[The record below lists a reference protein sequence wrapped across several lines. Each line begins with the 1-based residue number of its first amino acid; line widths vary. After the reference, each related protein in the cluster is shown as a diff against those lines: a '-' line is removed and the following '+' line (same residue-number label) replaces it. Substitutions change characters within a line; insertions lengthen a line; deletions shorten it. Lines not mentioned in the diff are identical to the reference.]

1 MSNNAGSSCN
11 NDGSSNNSSS
21 GGARVATDPKKSF
34 SLHCC
39 CVIVDITPVSQPV
52 ARLTSAT
59 TASGRD
65 VAAAGAAGGGA
76 AGGASSSGLGLSEN
90 VSQLASQLF
99 RFGSKK
105 RSGVCICNAHL
116 HHGSLDRLLQ
126 QQQEQQ
132 QQQQQ
137 PQQQQQQQQASGER
151 SISWLVDGG
160 GAGALLNAASSD
172 ESDDKKQ
179 QQLKQQQQL
188 LADETPPRP
197 PAAKSKP
204 KHSVKEE
211 FERGVEVEKFYH
223 QINGDIFEITRRV
236 RAKHEES
243 IKRKGSVRLTEPH
256 YVRVPPQL
264 PPRRQKSAEE
274 VAMPKSALRQTEQL
288 EWFDRKAQQ
297 RHSAR
302 SAEGGQ
308 VREETMEWLRLQ
320 KRDRDRDRETPART
334 ASGPSEITV
343 LKDELPDWLLEHLPR
358 RAEIGAADKPVSSA
372 YAKALA
378 ELLKK
383 PLSRQSSGPCEVSLL
398 KTDIMDWLTKMQSTG
413 SAQSKA
419 TRRGQHRSKGG
430 SIRSNSQEE
439 QSTEHAALQRK
450 RHSLGHSE
458 EEEQQQKQQQ
468 QQQKQQQQLPRLDWI
483 AYPLHTATAAAT
495 TTVPSGYDVP
505 VRREERARER
515 RLRHSASEVVSTATT
530 TPQLERLER
539 LYAKPH
545 KERYQYVPKDTSAST
560 HHKSK
565 RERSRRHQ
573 TQRSATVTEMSLP
586 RAANPCK
593 AKRKSSSAERA
604 PRSRSPSPCTDPAC
618 PLLPVCTDPHCRYLE
633 CRRRRCLTSSAS
645 SVNLA
650 RHQQLAQV
658 QLHAVPAHLINDSAA
673 TTPTTTATPP
683 PTTAAIDV
691 AAATAAA
698 AAAAATSTERRL
710 IICHECRSCAPLL
723 SCQNRKCLNAAKC
736 NSLPRCAADF
746 NRLRTTLAQP
756 PATLDDIEPAPL
768 DLELQPLPL
777 LPQQQQQQQHQA
789 PQQLQHY
796 RSNSQPNTLQRG
808 DSNLGWLETV
818 QQQHQLQPQQQQHL
832 AQQPQH
838 HHHHHQHVLHTVTS
852 NGGGKLMKSASAAS
866 LNSRRRRHKTVHF
879 GENLLREVCQNRKL
893 IKEQEQVPS
902 GSAPMQANIQMLYNF
917 VEGVLSSWVDDDEDQ
932 VRSGAESEPEHG
944 LVALQPIHRC
954 NRLRYQCIRRVVE
967 EAADLQGTL
976 KLGNSRYRHR
986 HWRSTAKQCNEMF
999 LRKISDDDRMSLTTA
1014 VSDED
1019 DGESVM
1025 ASPYK
1030 AKATGTAASSFNCT
1044 GAVRKAGFLSVKKWL
1059 LRKKHQIELARK
1071 RGWKGYWVCLKGTT
1085 LLFYPCD
1092 SREGRSVEAAPKH
1105 LIIVD
1110 GAIMQPIPEHPKRDY
1125 IFCLS
1130 TAFGDAYLFQ
1140 APCQVEL
1147 ENWVNSIHS
1156 ACAAAFARH
1165 RGKTGTLHLL
1175 QEEIFRLE
1183 KAIESDHKL
1192 KHMAELQ
1199 QSVVTDQETRHQIQT
1214 QILQWEENL
1223 ERLHCEQFRLRCYM
1237 ASLQS
1242 GELPNPKS
1250 LLTHVS
1256 RPTKNT
1262 LNKLGVFTVSS
1273 FHAFICARSP
1283 SLLNNLLAGR
1293 GATKRR
1299 PPMLSRSNSG
1309 SSRRSMQMNSRDEPE
1324 KTFKVAMPD
1333 NAYSTVYLREAMSV
1347 EEFLAS
1353 ACARRSLN
1361 PMEHFVRVK
1370 KRRDMEDHNYF
1381 VPHRNDLIENY
1392 LHNHEFV
1399 EVCMKILYQVE
1410 LQRTT
1415 LEQMWG
1421 FSVEAELIENAER
1434 QDELCCYV
1442 SRVED
1447 KSVAMHNGIIKGD
1460 EIMVING
1467 AIVSDLDMMYLES
1480 VLQEE
1485 QSLSMM
1491 MRSSRTEPPDLV
1503 GIMRV
1508 TDDMIDSLV
1517 CPPPPTDPPVM
1528 SEEMIT
1534 GLIVPAPGWNGTG
1547 KDLYSPEAESSPAPS
1562 FVDPTVAQLSV
1573 GIVGGVAGL
1582 GVAKPT
1588 SRTSSFEIE
1597 NLLKTA
1603 EQVTG
1608 FCRSP
1613 QETRKSSPTGSVTSS
1628 VSTTALTPSRQLTD
1642 AEKLRKVIMELVD
1655 TERTYV
1661 KHLNNLLEHYLEPMK
1676 RETFLS
1682 NAEINALFGN
1692 IHEIVTFQRQFLQ
1705 NLEEALELEPEFNKF
1720 EHCGQFRNVLFA
1732 IGSAFLYYV
1741 NHFKLYSSFCASHS
1755 KAQKVLHPN
1764 EGNHA
1769 LQEFL
1774 AARNP
1779 KQQHSST
1786 LESYLIKPIQRILK
1800 YPLLLQQM
1808 RNLTDTRADEHVH
1821 LCEALKG
1828 MEKVAEHI
1836 NEMQRIHEEYG
1847 AIFDHLF
1854 RQHQKSCKQP
1864 IDLSPGDL
1872 LYYGGV
1878 EWLNISDFLGKI
1890 KKGLELHAMCFVF
1903 KSAVVFLCKERL
1915 RQKKKLMGVSSKNA
1929 PNEVEIIRYQV
1940 LIPVTEVQVRASSA
1954 KDMDSHFLWELI
1966 HLRSQLQR
1974 RSEKVYVLS
1983 NSTADFR
1990 NAFLKTIRQIIRE
2003 SVRNMSIPMKN
2014 FGGSS
2019 GSVSGLSSQLGGYA
2033 GNSQTLERPKQQITI
2048 VQGSHT
2054 LGKPKKKSGSQRHS
2068 AGNIDYD
2075 NLSGSQEGDD
2085 LPPTVGVVHYAP
2097 HTHTQQQ
2104 QQLLQQ
2110 QQQQQGGFRSRSK
2123 TLGDVTDAQQPQQ
2136 QQQPQQAAGPHPQPH
2151 PHPREPPPPP
2161 IRQPHLHHHSTD
2173 IERIDPGT
2181 KSEGEEDSQQ
2191 GTIRPKATLGRTP
2204 NHLTLSTTSTLS
2216 VGSTGS
2222 QARLIQSSHPP
2233 ASYQPVLMKDLGKS
2247 PSDCELYSETELES
2261 EAHAA
2266 QVAATFNLSLGSSG
2280 SLFTTTTAI
2289 TEPSHSLQLTQSQ
2302 TPSSSSSSPH
2312 SNQII
2317 RHLSP
2322 RQSPRQSPR
2331 EEIEVIEIFESEA
2344 ERLAATQ
2351 QVAVVHQHSG
2361 RESQSQKK
2369 RSEREMIVA
2378 TDHAKLTETDATS
2391 RYMDKHLSEL
2401 EQEDLAGLAA
2411 GRTCDIAA
2419 YMASLREKSFDGADV
2434 DAEEAQD
2441 QQQNDSSL
2449 SPEPQTI
2456 VENTQQIITVD
2467 IESPSSRPAT
2477 ESDSTGGNTTGASER
2492 SGDETEDEPT
2502 NSLASHIVVIDKKV
2516 DKVFKTKAPE
2526 KVAGRSKSGKR
2537 QSIYISPDRSK
2548 SQGSS
2553 PVRIIKIKSPR
2564 NSVSEQGKRRDS
2576 SQDRLSGSGSGSG
2589 SVAGSG
2595 SGRRTPSPRRSS
2607 EGGGGILKHTSMGG
2621 GGILKPPA
2629 SPAKSKSPD
2638 RSCLKKGG
2646 PSHVCNVESS
2656 MSLSPRVSPR
2666 GSIDHLSPDR
2676 GISCQRHSPRSSF
2689 DSHGSSDHNLDVP
2702 YGGAGGGGG
2711 GGARKRSMSA
2721 HGSFETGHK
2730 AGQGQETYQYYPVYD
2745 NQTCSDH
2752 YVAAAPTSS
2761 RHSRLSKSLERST
2774 SRDST
2779 TTSSSHRPY
2788 GISPERSYV
2797 VYSSGPLRSQSAEN
2811 TFSQQP
2817 IYDALPPRQAPQQY
2831 MPMVSYMPDMDMDVG
2846 VDVGYGPSCPHEQA
2860 GYQLSSSAPEYTT
2873 CIDCLYQKRPS

>member
-1 MSNNAGSSCN
+1 M
-11 NDGSSNNSSS
+11 
-21 GGARVATDPKKSF
+21 ATDKSTQG
-34 SLHCC
+34 
-39 CVIVDITPVSQPV
+39 IT
-52 ARLTSAT
+52 A
-59 TASGRD
+59 
-65 VAAAGAAGGGA
+65 
-76 AGGASSSGLGLSEN
+76 
-90 VSQLASQLF
+90 
-99 RFGSKK
+99 
-105 RSGVCICNAHL
+105 
-116 HHGSLDRLLQ
+116 
-126 QQQEQQ
+126 
-132 QQQQQ
+132 
-137 PQQQQQQQQASGER
+137 ER
-151 SISWLVDGG
+151 SISWVVDGG
-160 GAGALLNAASSD
+160 GGGALLGAAGSD
-172 ESDDKKQ
+172 GDGDDEK
-179 QQLKQQQQL
+179 
-188 LADETPPRP
+188 DGGGTEPPPRP
-197 PAAKSKP
+197 PSRAKPSAKP
-204 KHSVKEE
+204 SVKEE
-211 FERGVEVEKFYH
+211 FDRGVEVEKFYH

-236 RAKHEES
+236 RARDEDTIEQKC
-243 IKRKGSVRLTEPH
+243 IRRKGSVRLVEGH
-256 YVRVPPQL
+256 HVRLPPEQPSEQRPQL

-274 VAMPKSALRQTEQL
+274 VAMPKSALRSTAAGDQL

-302 SAEGGQ
+302 SAEGGA
-308 VREETMEWLRLQ
+308 VRDETMEWLKLQ
-320 KRDRDRDRETPART
+320 KGAQPAPART
-334 ASGPSEITV
+334 SSGPSEITV
-343 LKDELPDWLLEHLPR
+343 LKDELPEWLLEHLPR
-358 RAEIGAADKPVSSA
+358 KRSLGERQLSDSKPSSSS
-372 YAKALA
+372 YAKALKEELS

-383 PLSRQSSGPCEVSLL
+383 PLSRQSSGPCEFSLL
-398 KTDIMDWLTKMQSTG
+398 KTDIVEWLTKMQTSASSKEGKPRRSHHRRNG
-413 SAQSKA
+413 S
-419 TRRGQHRSKGG
+419 GG
-430 SIRSNSQEE
+430 DAPRSNSQED
-439 QSTEHAALQRK
+439 AAAAKQQATRK
-450 RHSLGHSE
+450 RHSLGHTHGSE
-458 EEEQQQKQQQ
+458 EQIA
-468 QQQKQQQQLPRLDWI
+468 DWI
-483 AYPLHTATAAAT
+483 AYPLHKLQSLGKPPPAVPQTQTQTLDRRAAVAAAQGYAVPQPT
-495 TTVPSGYDVP
+495 THTQVCLER
-505 VRREERARER
+505 RREERSRER
-515 RLRHSASEVVSTATT
+515 KLRHSASEVVASTPGTSAVSSA
-530 TPQLERLER
+530 QLER

-545 KERYQYVPKDTSAST
+545 KERYQYVPKVKDSQQPPQLPPKES
-560 HHKSK
+560 KSK

-573 TQRSATVTEMSLP
+573 TQRSATVSDMSGH
-586 RAANPCK
+586 RDGGQ
-593 AKRKSSSAERA
+593 KRKSSSAERA
-604 PRSRSPSPCTDPAC
+604 PRSPSPCTDPTC
-618 PLLPVCTDPHCRYLE
+618 PLLPICTDPHCRFLE
-633 CRRRRCLTSSAS
+633 CQAANRCVTSSAS

-658 QLHAVPAHLINDSAA
+658 QMHAVPAHIATSD
-673 TTPTTTATPP
+673 TTPSTTATPP
-683 PTTAAIDV
+683 PPPPPAPLQTQPPTQ
-691 AAATAAA
+691 
-698 AAAAATSTERRL
+698 RRL
-710 IICHECRSCAPLL
+710 VICHECRSCAPLI

-768 DLELQPLPL
+768 EPTAIDVGLAVESPPR
-777 LPQQQQQQQHQA
+777 A
-789 PQQLQHY
+789 HY
-796 RSNSQPNTLQRG
+796 RSYSQPNTLQRG
-808 DSNLGWLETV
+808 DSASSAVGMGGLAAAWLEPSTTI
-818 QQQHQLQPQQQQHL
+818 LRTLPAQPLNGHGYHL
-832 AQQPQH
+832 
-838 HHHHHQHVLHTVTS
+838 
-852 NGGGKLMKSASAAS
+852 NGHGANGKLMKSASAAS

-893 IKEQEQVPS
+893 IKTEQVPS
-902 GSAPMQANIQMLYNF
+902 GSAPMKANIQMLYNF
-917 VEGVLSSWVDDDEDQ
+917 VEGVLSAWVDDDEDQ

-954 NRLRYQCIRRVVE
+954 NRLRYQCIKRVVE
-967 EAADLQGTL
+967 EAAELQGTL

-1092 SREGRSVEAAPKH
+1092 SREGRSAEAAPKH

-1333 NAYSTVYLREAMSV
+1333 NAYSTVYLRDAMSV

-1353 ACARRSLN
+1353 ACARRNLN

-1528 SEEMIT
+1528 SEEMIS

-1562 FVDPTVAQLSV
+1562 FVEPTGAQLAV
-1573 GIVGGVAGL
+1573 VGGVVKA
-1582 GVAKPT
+1582 T

-1603 EQVTG
+1603 E
-1608 FCRSP
+1608 

-1642 AEKLRKVIMELVD
+1642 AEKLRKVVMELVD

-2019 GSVSGLSSQLGGYA
+2019 GSVSGMSSQGGYA

-2048 VQGSHT
+2048 VHGSHT

-2075 NLSGSQEGDD
+2075 NLSGSQEADD
-2085 LPPTVGVVHYAP
+2085 VPPSVHYAP
-2097 HTHTQQQ
+2097 HTQQMQ
-2104 QQLLQQ
+2104 PV
-2110 QQQQQGGFRSRSK
+2110 GFRSRSK
-2123 TLGDVTDAQQPQQ
+2123 TVGDVTEITYSSID
-2136 QQQPQQAAGPHPQPH
+2136 PQPH
-2151 PHPREPPPPP
+2151 QHQHHPQQPPPPP
-2161 IRQPHLHHHSTD
+2161 IRQPHLHHHSD

-2233 ASYQPVLMKDLGKS
+2233 SNYQPVLMKDLG
-2247 PSDCELYSETELES
+2247 
-2261 EAHAA
+2261 
-2266 QVAATFNLSLGSSG
+2266 
-2280 SLFTTTTAI
+2280 
-2289 TEPSHSLQLTQSQ
+2289 
-2302 TPSSSSSSPH
+2302 
-2312 SNQII
+2312 
-2317 RHLSP
+2317 
-2322 RQSPRQSPR
+2322 
-2331 EEIEVIEIFESEA
+2331 
-2344 ERLAATQ
+2344 
-2351 QVAVVHQHSG
+2351 
-2361 RESQSQKK
+2361 
-2369 RSEREMIVA
+2369 
-2378 TDHAKLTETDATS
+2378 
-2391 RYMDKHLSEL
+2391 
-2401 EQEDLAGLAA
+2401 
-2411 GRTCDIAA
+2411 
-2419 YMASLREKSFDGADV
+2419 
-2434 DAEEAQD
+2434 
-2441 QQQNDSSL
+2441 
-2449 SPEPQTI
+2449 
-2456 VENTQQIITVD
+2456 
-2467 IESPSSRPAT
+2467 
-2477 ESDSTGGNTTGASER
+2477 
-2492 SGDETEDEPT
+2492 
-2502 NSLASHIVVIDKKV
+2502 
-2516 DKVFKTKAPE
+2516 
-2526 KVAGRSKSGKR
+2526 
-2537 QSIYISPDRSK
+2537 
-2548 SQGSS
+2548 S
-2553 PVRIIKIKSPR
+2553 PVWKPR
-2564 NSVSEQGKRRDS
+2564 DM
-2576 SQDRLSGSGSGSG
+2576 
-2589 SVAGSG
+2589 
-2595 SGRRTPSPRRSS
+2595 
-2607 EGGGGILKHTSMGG
+2607 I
-2621 GGILKPPA
+2621 
-2629 SPAKSKSPD
+2629 
-2638 RSCLKKGG
+2638 
-2646 PSHVCNVESS
+2646 
-2656 MSLSPRVSPR
+2656 
-2666 GSIDHLSPDR
+2666 
-2676 GISCQRHSPRSSF
+2676 
-2689 DSHGSSDHNLDVP
+2689 NLGTDP
-2702 YGGAGGGGG
+2702 
-2711 GGARKRSMSA
+2711 
-2721 HGSFETGHK
+2721 
-2730 AGQGQETYQYYPVYD
+2730 Q
-2745 NQTCSDH
+2745 
-2752 YVAAAPTSS
+2752 
-2761 RHSRLSKSLERST
+2761 
-2774 SRDST
+2774 ST
-2779 TTSSSHRPY
+2779 TRK
-2788 GISPERSYV
+2788 
-2797 VYSSGPLRSQSAEN
+2797 
-2811 TFSQQP
+2811 
-2817 IYDALPPRQAPQQY
+2817 D
-2831 MPMVSYMPDMDMDVG
+2831 DV
-2846 VDVGYGPSCPHEQA
+2846 
-2860 GYQLSSSAPEYTT
+2860 
-2873 CIDCLYQKRPS
+2873 KN